1 VGNIIT
7 GAIAILLASLF
18 LLLYAV
24 KLSSV
29 ALTVIILIV
38 IAMMC
43 FDFFQSVRSGGN
55 HTDE

>member
-1 VGNIIT
+1 VSNIIT
-7 GAIAILLASLF
+7 GAIAVLLASLF

-29 ALTVIILIV
+29 ALTVIIVTV

-43 FDFFQSVRSGGN
+43 FDFIQSIRSGG
-55 HTDE
+55 D